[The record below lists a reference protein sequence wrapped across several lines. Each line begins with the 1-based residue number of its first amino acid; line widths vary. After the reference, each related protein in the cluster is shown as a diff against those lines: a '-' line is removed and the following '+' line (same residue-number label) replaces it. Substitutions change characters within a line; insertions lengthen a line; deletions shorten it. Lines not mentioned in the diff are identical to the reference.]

1 MIFVN
6 FLYYKI
12 YAHFFIQLFVEKLKK
27 NKKDRGECVKS
38 KGKNKNRLT
47 SIDNSHGHLVL

>member
-6 FLYYKI
+6 FFYYKI